1 MQVPGIKVN
10 LKSVDGCTPIM
21 RALRRC
27 KLDCVQAM
35 MRVSEVMDVH
45 FLKTFFVLF
54 HIWCCMLP
62 KEIGCSGNNL
72 DYIVTQNT
80 ERINGKGR

>member
-27 KLDCVQAM
+27 KPDCVQAM
-35 MRVSEVMDVH
+35 MRVSCLAST
-45 FLKTFFVLF
+45 FLSGIETIVWFKWCFREMVS
-54 HIWCCMLP
+54 IWRQQMEMGTAYEKLQ
-62 KEIGCSGNNL
+62 E
-72 DYIVTQNT
+72 
-80 ERINGKGR
+80 

>member
-1 MQVPGIKVN
+1 MPGIKVN

-35 MRVSEVMDVH
+35 MRVSGLMDVP
-45 FLKTFFVLF
+45 FLETFFVLF
-54 HIWCCMLP
+54 LIWCCMLP
-62 KEIGCSGNNL
+62 KEMGCSGNNL